1 MPLFELRQYTAQPG
15 KRDQLVEFMEGV
27 IIPYQVSKGMTVVA
41 SFVGEEDEDAFVWI
55 RRFDDEVQ
63 RKELYEAV
71 YESDYWKTEV
81 APKVPEFNQREKAVV
96 TRLLPTA
103 TSNLQ

>member
-15 KRDQLVEFMEGV
+15 KRDQLVEFMERV
-27 IIPYQVSKGMTVVA
+27 IIPYQVSKGMVVIA
-41 SFVGEEDEDAFVWI
+41 SFVGEQDEDAFVWI

-63 RKELYEAV
+63 RKALYDAV
-71 YESDYWKTEV
+71 YESDHWKNEI

-103 TSNLQ
+103 SSKLQ